1 MGQCCLAYWAW
12 GRFITIV
19 GAWVGFV
26 LVVTGASV
34 GVGAWGVCYRSF
46 RSVGMGVGAFC
57 KHDCWKRGG
66 VFYSFFTS
74 FGV

>member
-1 MGQCCLAYWAW
+1 
-12 GRFITIV
+12 
-19 GAWVGFV
+19 
-26 LVVTGASV
+26 
-34 GVGAWGVCYRSF
+34 
-46 RSVGMGVGAFC
+46 VGMGVGAFC